1 MKKTIK
7 IGAVVAG
14 LFVGA
19 VQLASA
25 QGYVDVNTYDASV
38 GAFLGNSS
46 TAAPTSGGTVS
57 YFELLGGASAG
68 SLAGVVSDTTHSAIN
83 ALTDLNGN
91 GAGSGTFVDVGNGP
105 VAGVAGGGTGFFQVL
120 IWAQPSS
127 GGANFGAATSFWES
141 AVWSQA
147 VGNPGTVT
155 PPGPPTPT
163 ALAIALGNP
172 VHGSVATVPG
182 GSGAIMTPVPEPS
195 IFALAGLGAAAL
207 MAVRR
212 RK

>member
-25 QGYVDVNTYDASV
+25 QGYVDVNTYDASL

-46 TAAPTSGGTVS
+46 TAAPVSGGTVTF
-57 YFELLGGASAG
+57 FELMGGASAG
-68 SLAGVVSDTTHSAIN
+68 SLSGVVSDTTHTAIN

-105 VAGVAGGGTGFFQVL
+105 VAGVAGGGTGFFQAI
-120 IWAQPSS
+120 IWAQPN
-127 GGANFGAATSFWES
+127 GAANFGSATFFWES

-182 GSGAIMTPVPEPS
+182 GSGAVMTAVPEPS
-195 IFALAGLGAAAL
+195 IYALDGLGAAEL
-207 MAVRR
+207 MANRS